1 MTKKRKDRRP
11 ARKTEK
17 LIREPYVAET
27 GEPEKLTKESEIP
40 EPEAVETGEPEL
52 TLPEGFTARM
62 RSLLTDDE
70 YREFLASYQKKR
82 RFSLRVNPLKVSREG
97 FLALVRADEKLCAAD
112 AQENGTERPVK
123 GKAEDPAADHA
134 LETTDNPAAGSA
146 EDSAANGGF
155 LPVPWEPDGFY
166 YEENIRP
173 GRHPRHEAGMYY
185 IQEASA
191 MVPAMLCGAQ
201 PGDKVLDLCAAPGGK
216 ATKLAA
222 SLCGQGVLVANEI
235 HPARA
240 RILSSNIERMG
251 VRNAVVTSETP
262 QQLASRFPSFFDRI
276 VVDAPCSGEGM
287 FRKEEEAV
295 RHWSLENVR
304 MCGERQLDILEEA
317 AVMLRPGGRLVY
329 STCTFSPEENETV
342 IGTFLAYHP
351 DFSIC
356 RIQDLPGV
364 DMEGWGFEPGHAEWA
379 GIPDRAV
386 PEDRRQ
392 IILRQLDG
400 TVRLWPHRLDGEG
413 HFAAVLQKKGPER
426 EQPERGQ
433 PELSG
438 RQGGVLSSVPSGE
451 MPAAETAGSAGRT
464 MTDNKKENRKKRKK
478 SGGAKT
484 QKDQGRLQ
492 MLELWREFCQDTL
505 NLPLN
510 FPEDR
515 LFLFGESLY
524 ALPFETDTLSFEG
537 MRVLRPGLQLGTSVK
552 GRFVPAHALGMA
564 LGREE
569 VRRAID
575 LPGNSPEAYAWIR
588 GESIPAEAD
597 TGKGWTLVMID
608 GCAAGWGKAAGSM
621 IKNHY
626 PKGLRRNIMS

>member
-1 MTKKRKDRRP
+1 MM
-11 ARKTEK
+11 
-17 LIREPYVAET
+17 
-27 GEPEKLTKESEIP
+27 
-40 EPEAVETGEPEL
+40 
-52 TLPEGFTARM
+52 LPQGFTDRM
-62 RSLLTDDE
+62 RSLLTEDE
-70 YREFLASYQKKR
+70 YREFLASYHQKKR
-82 RFSLRVNPLKVSREG
+82 RFSLRINPLKMSRER
-97 FLALVRADEKLCAAD
+97 FLASLSADERLQAAD
-112 AQENGTERPVK
+112 AGEPGIKTSAEEKVK

-134 LETTDNPAAGSA
+134 LETTDNAAAGSE
-146 EDSAANGGF
+146 EDSAAGRGF
-155 LPVPWEPDGFY
+155 HPVPWEPDGFY
-166 YEENIRP
+166 YEEDIRP

-222 SLCGQGVLVANEI
+222 SLRGQGVLVANEI

-240 RILSSNIERMG
+240 GILSSNIERMG

-287 FRKEEEAV
+287 FRKEEEA
-295 RHWSLENVR
+295 
-304 MCGERQLDILEEA
+304 A
-317 AVMLRPGGRLVY
+317 MLRPGGRLVY

-351 DFSIC
+351 DFSVC
-356 RIQDLPGV
+356 RIGDLPGV

-379 GIPDRAV
+379 VIPDKAV

-392 IILRQLDG
+392 IILQQLDG
-400 TVRLWPHRLDGEG
+400 TIRLWPHRLDGEG

-426 EQPERGQ
+426 VQQES
-433 PELSG
+433 SG
-438 RQGGVLSSVPSGE
+438 MQGGGLSAE
-451 MPAAETAGSAGRT
+451 MAAPETAESAGQAAA
-464 MTDNKKENRKKRKK
+464 DNKKENRKKRKK

-505 NLPLN
+505 NQPLDY
-510 FPEDR
+510 PEDR

-524 ALPFETDTLSFEG
+524 ALPFEADTLSFEG

-569 VRRAID
+569 VQRAID

-588 GESIPAEAD
+588 GESIPAGAD

-608 GCAAGWGKAAGSM
+608 GCAAGWGKAAGAM

>member
-11 ARKTEK
+11 AGK
-17 LIREPYVAET
+17 
-27 GEPEKLTKESEIP
+27 PEKPVP
-40 EPEAVETGEPEL
+40 EPKSPEAGEPEL
-52 TLPEGFTARM
+52 MLPQGFTDRM
-62 RSLLTDDE
+62 RSLLTEDE
-70 YREFLASYQKKR
+70 YREFLASYHQKKR
-82 RFSLRVNPLKVSREG
+82 RFSLRINPLKVSRER
-97 FLALVRADEKLCAAD
+97 FLAILSADERSQAAD
-112 AQENGTERPVK
+112 AGEPGIKTSAEEKVK

-134 LETTDNPAAGSA
+134 LETTDNAAAGSA
-146 EDSAANGGF
+146 EDSAAGRGF
-155 LPVPWEPDGFY
+155 HPVPWEPDGFY
-166 YEENIRP
+166 YEEDIRP

-222 SLCGQGVLVANEI
+222 SLRGQGVLVANEI

-240 RILSSNIERMG
+240 GILSSNIERMG

-295 RHWSLENVR
+295 RQWSLENVR

-317 AVMLRPGGRLVY
+317 AAMLRPGGRLVY

-351 DFSIC
+351 DFSVC
-356 RIQDLPGV
+356 RIGDLPGV

-379 GIPDRAV
+379 VIPDKAV

-392 IILRQLDG
+392 IILQQLDG
-400 TVRLWPHRLDGEG
+400 TIRLWPHRLDGEG

-426 EQPERGQ
+426 VQQES
-433 PELSG
+433 SG
-438 RQGGVLSSVPSGE
+438 MQGGGLSAE
-451 MPAAETAGSAGRT
+451 MAAPETAESAGQAAA
-464 MTDNKKENRKKRKK
+464 DNKKENRKKRKK

-505 NLPLN
+505 NQPLDY
-510 FPEDR
+510 PEDR

-524 ALPFETDTLSFEG
+524 ALPFEADTLSFEG

-588 GESIPAEAD
+588 GESIPAGAD

-608 GCAAGWGKAAGSM
+608 GCAAGWGKAAGAM

>member
-11 ARKTEK
+11 AGKPEK
-17 LIREPYVAET
+17 LI
-27 GEPEKLTKESEIP
+27 P
-40 EPEAVETGEPEL
+40 EPKSPEAGEPEL
-52 TLPEGFTARM
+52 MLPQGFTDRM
-62 RSLLTDDE
+62 RSLLTEDE
-70 YREFLASYQKKR
+70 YREFLASYHQKKR
-82 RFSLRVNPLKVSREG
+82 RFSLRINPLKVSRER
-97 FLALVRADEKLCAAD
+97 FLAILSADERSQAAD
-112 AQENGTERPVK
+112 AGEPGIKTSAEEKVK

-134 LETTDNPAAGSA
+134 LETTDNAAAGSE
-146 EDSAANGGF
+146 EDSAAGRGF
-155 LPVPWEPDGFY
+155 HPVPWEPDGFY
-166 YEENIRP
+166 YEEDIRP

-222 SLCGQGVLVANEI
+222 SLRGQGVLVANEI

-240 RILSSNIERMG
+240 GILSSNIERMG

-295 RHWSLENVR
+295 RQWSLENVR

-317 AVMLRPGGRLVY
+317 AAMLRPGGRLVY

-351 DFSIC
+351 DFSVC

-379 GIPDRAV
+379 VIPDKAV

-400 TVRLWPHRLDGEG
+400 TIRLWPHRLDGEG

-426 EQPERGQ
+426 VQQES
-433 PELSG
+433 SG
-438 RQGGVLSSVPSGE
+438 MQGGGLSAE
-451 MPAAETAGSAGRT
+451 MAAPETAESAGQAAA
-464 MTDNKKENRKKRKK
+464 DNKKENRKKRKK

-505 NLPLN
+505 NQPLDY
-510 FPEDR
+510 PEDR

-524 ALPFETDTLSFEG
+524 ALPFEADTLSFEG

-588 GESIPAEAD
+588 GESIPAGAD

>member
-1 MTKKRKDRRP
+1 MM
-11 ARKTEK
+11 
-17 LIREPYVAET
+17 
-27 GEPEKLTKESEIP
+27 
-40 EPEAVETGEPEL
+40 
-52 TLPEGFTARM
+52 LPQGFTDRM
-62 RSLLTDDE
+62 RSLLTEDE
-70 YREFLASYQKKR
+70 YREFLASYHQKKR
-82 RFSLRVNPLKVSREG
+82 RFSLRINPLKMSRER
-97 FLALVRADEKLCAAD
+97 FLASLSADERLQAAD
-112 AQENGTERPVK
+112 AGEPGIKTSAEEKVK

-134 LETTDNPAAGSA
+134 LETTDNAAAGSE
-146 EDSAANGGF
+146 EDSAAGRGF
-155 LPVPWEPDGFY
+155 HPVPWEPDGFY
-166 YEENIRP
+166 YEEDIRP

-222 SLCGQGVLVANEI
+222 SLRGQGVLVANEI

-240 RILSSNIERMG
+240 GILSSNIERMG

-295 RHWSLENVR
+295 RQWSLENVR

-317 AVMLRPGGRLVY
+317 AAMLRPGGRLVY

-351 DFSIC
+351 DFSVC
-356 RIQDLPGV
+356 RIGDLPGV

-379 GIPDRAV
+379 VIPDKAV

-392 IILRQLDG
+392 IILQQLDG
-400 TVRLWPHRLDGEG
+400 TIRLWPHRLDGEG

-426 EQPERGQ
+426 VQQES
-433 PELSG
+433 SG
-438 RQGGVLSSVPSGE
+438 MQGGGLSAE
-451 MPAAETAGSAGRT
+451 MAAPETAESAGQAAA
-464 MTDNKKENRKKRKK
+464 DNKKENRKKRKK

-505 NLPLN
+505 NQPLDY
-510 FPEDR
+510 PEDR

-524 ALPFETDTLSFEG
+524 ALPFEADTLSFEG

-588 GESIPAEAD
+588 GESIPAGAD

-608 GCAAGWGKAAGSM
+608 GCAAGWGKAAGAM

>member
-1 MTKKRKDRRP
+1 MM
-11 ARKTEK
+11 
-17 LIREPYVAET
+17 
-27 GEPEKLTKESEIP
+27 
-40 EPEAVETGEPEL
+40 
-52 TLPEGFTARM
+52 LPQGFTDRM
-62 RSLLTDDE
+62 RSLLTEDE
-70 YREFLASYQKKR
+70 YREFLASYHQKKR
-82 RFSLRVNPLKVSREG
+82 RFSLRINPLKMSRER
-97 FLALVRADEKLCAAD
+97 FLAILSADERLQAAD
-112 AQENGTERPVK
+112 AGEPGIKTSAEEKVK

-134 LETTDNPAAGSA
+134 LETTDNAAAGSE
-146 EDSAANGGF
+146 EDSAAGRGF
-155 LPVPWEPDGFY
+155 HPVPWEPDGFY
-166 YEENIRP
+166 YEEDIRP

-222 SLCGQGVLVANEI
+222 SLRGQGVLVANEI

-240 RILSSNIERMG
+240 GILSSNIERMG

-295 RHWSLENVR
+295 RQWSLENVR

-317 AVMLRPGGRLVY
+317 AAMLRPGGRLVY

-351 DFSIC
+351 DFSVC

-379 GIPDRAV
+379 VIPDKAV

-392 IILRQLDG
+392 IILQQLDG
-400 TVRLWPHRLDGEG
+400 TIRLWPHRLDGEG

-426 EQPERGQ
+426 VQQES
-433 PELSG
+433 SG
-438 RQGGVLSSVPSGE
+438 MQGGGLSAE
-451 MPAAETAGSAGRT
+451 MAAPEKAESAGQAAA
-464 MTDNKKENRKKRKK
+464 DNKKENRKKRKK

-484 QKDQGRLQ
+484 QKDQGRMQ

-505 NLPLN
+505 NQPLDY
-510 FPEDR
+510 PEDR

-524 ALPFETDTLSFEG
+524 ALPFEADTLSFEG

-588 GESIPAEAD
+588 GESIPAGAD

-608 GCAAGWGKAAGSM
+608 GCAAGWGKAAGAM